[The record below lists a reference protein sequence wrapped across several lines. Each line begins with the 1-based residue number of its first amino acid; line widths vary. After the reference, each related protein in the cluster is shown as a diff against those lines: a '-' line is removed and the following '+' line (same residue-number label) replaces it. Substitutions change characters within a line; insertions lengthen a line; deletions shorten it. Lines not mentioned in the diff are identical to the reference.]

1 MISVVVSAPS
11 GTGKTTII
19 KRLLELDDR
28 FQFSISTT
36 TRERRPDEKEGLH
49 YYYISEESFLEKIR
63 GKEFVEWARVYNNY
77 YGTTKKEIDRIQSA
91 GKIPIF
97 DVDVQGARQLK
108 CAIENAV
115 FIFVLPPS
123 LQDLRER
130 LFTRNTDSPAQREL
144 RLNNAVSELREYAM
158 YDYIVVNKSIDDAIA
173 DIMAIVRAE
182 SRRTFRMEHIM
193 NNWRGEIDNS
203 TR

>member
-63 GKEFVEWARVYNNY
+63 ENEFVEWARVYNNY
-77 YGTTKKEIDRIQSA
+77 YGTTKKEI
-91 GKIPIF
+91 
-97 DVDVQGARQLK
+97 
-108 CAIENAV
+108 
-115 FIFVLPPS
+115 
-123 LQDLRER
+123 
-130 LFTRNTDSPAQREL
+130 
-144 RLNNAVSELREYAM
+144 
-158 YDYIVVNKSIDDAIA
+158 
-173 DIMAIVRAE
+173 
-182 SRRTFRMEHIM
+182 
-193 NNWRGEIDNS
+193 
-203 TR
+203 